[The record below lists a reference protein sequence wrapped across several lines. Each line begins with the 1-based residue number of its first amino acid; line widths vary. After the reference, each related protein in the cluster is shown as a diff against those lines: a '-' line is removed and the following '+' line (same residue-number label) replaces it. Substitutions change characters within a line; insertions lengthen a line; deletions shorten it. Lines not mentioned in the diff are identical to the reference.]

1 MTDLPDHLIEITDDD
16 GNVIQTID
24 MDLCSDVAMDV
35 LSSLEDLEESE
46 EEFDFVTAVFS
57 LFIHSIHILNANG
70 WSDAELIKE
79 VQDHIHQTP
88 PSNQLN

>member
-1 MTDLPDHLIEITDDD
+1 MPDSTDNLIEITDDD

-24 MDLCSDVAMDV
+24 MDLCAEVAHDV
-35 LSSLEDLEESE
+35 LSSMQALEESE

-57 LFIHSIHILNANG
+57 LFIHSINILHANG

-79 VQDHIHQTP
+79 IEDHIHQTP